1 MSTSMPSRHDILTS
15 YRHLY
20 RGLLHAVQFS
30 MPARFAA
37 RDQLRDAFRKEDPS
51 TFNKE
56 KIDRTVEFLRLAT
69 NEAGLEHRL
78 VKNLLRTNYE
88 RRKAYLL

>member
-1 MSTSMPSRHDILTS
+1 
-15 YRHLY
+15 
-20 RGLLHAVQFS
+20 
-30 MPARFAA
+30 MPARFTA
-37 RDQLRDAFRKEDPS
+37 RDQLRDAFRKEHPS

-56 KIDRTVEFLRLAT
+56 KIDRTVEFLKLAT
-69 NEAGLEHRL
+69 DEAGLEHRI